1 MGYKTKKVLFIGVRN
16 KYCTVC
22 KKAETMNRPP
32 TKHECFKNWS
42 GTSTAMEADIIVDG
56 FRQSVKMHNLIYN
69 QIIGDGDSSV
79 IKKIQI
85 AKPYGN
91 EIIVKKI
98 ECTNH
103 ILRNYSVRLRDL
115 STKRKSASG
124 LIVPGFIRTKIKEN
138 LLRLR

>member
-1 MGYKTKKVLFIGVRN
+1 MGYKTKKVLFIGVGN
-16 KYCTVC
+16 KYCTIC
-22 KKAETMNRPP
+22 KKAETINRPP
-32 TKHECFKNWS
+32 TKYECFKNWS

-115 STKRKSASG
+115 STKRK
-124 LIVPGFIRTKIKEN
+124 VYQV
-138 LLRLR
+138 